1 MATAILYKVTPPQ
14 GVPFL
19 AIMAV
24 KVSGGLEVLINE
36 GDSTTWTRSDMA
48 AGELIAPPSG
58 WSAEQIGA
66 NGIGQSPIH
75 VERLPERRVFAL

>member
-24 KVSGGLEVLINE
+24 KVGGGLKFLSMRV
-36 GDSTTWTRSDMA
+36 T
-48 AGELIAPPSG
+48 APPG
-58 WSAEQIGA
+58 PVRTW
-66 NGIGQSPIH
+66 
-75 VERLPERRVFAL
+75 RLAS